1 MAEQRSP
8 KPQVVGSNPSWPV
21 RFITKMNKIEFI
33 KKNIYIFFI
42 IITLIFFL
50 SLNYF
55 FALKE
60 ELKIISYILIVSSIL
75 LYIYK
80 TKYIKKITE
89 YLKDSKT
96 ELKNITWPKLKDAR
110 QSTFAV
116 LIIVLITSIIIWILD
131 SILTYI
137 IAYILKG

>member
-8 KPQVVGSNPSWPV
+8 KPQVGGSNPSWPV